1 VLTGTVEQQLTKNS
15 MYGSGYIFSKKF
27 FTGWVIVSLLW
38 AFFSFFSVSIYPIIE
53 GRHLLIA
60 VLGSLFGRG
69 DQNVGKALD
78 HHRHEDALAS
88 SDSTSEKGTLAEC
101 ETSGS
106 MPQT

>member
-1 VLTGTVEQQLTKNS
+1 MALEVSVYPDCAAALTKNS

-60 VLGSLFGRG
+60 VIGSLFGRG
-69 DQNVGKALD
+69 DQNAGQALD
-78 HHRHEDALAS
+78 RHRHGDPLAS
-88 SDSTSEKGTLAEC
+88 PDSTSEKGILADGE
-101 ETSGS
+101 GAK
-106 MPQT
+106 